1 MMAAEKWYEYQ
12 ECYRKYGLDMRP
24 KCVSKKDEIKKPSG
38 LRISA
43 KDKAR
48 LLLLTLFAGLLCICL
63 IITAAYSTKIKF
75 NTNAILAQADEVQG
89 EIENL
94 NVAIKSA
101 TNISIIEEKAM
112 NELGMVYPEI
122 TQIAF
127 IEAGSN
133 TMPDFALTLKQL
145 AFNK

>member
-1 MMAAEKWYEYQ
+1 
-12 ECYRKYGLDMRP
+12 
-24 KCVSKKDEIKKPSG
+24 
-38 LRISA
+38 
-43 KDKAR
+43 

-63 IITAAYSTKIKF
+63 IITAAYSTQIKF

>member
-12 ECYRKYGLDMRP
+12 KSYKRYGLDMKP
-24 KCVSKKDEIKKPSG
+24 ACTAKDGQEDCSRAP
-38 LRISA
+38 RISA
-43 KDKAR
+43 KDKVR

-63 IITAAYSTKIKF
+63 IITAAYSTQIKF
-75 NTNAILAQADEVQG
+75 HTNSLLAQSAVVQG

-101 TNISIIEEKAM
+101 NNIVSIEERAM

-122 TQIAF
+122 HQIAY

-133 TMPDFALTLKQL
+133 TIPDFALTLKQL
-145 AFNK
+145 AFKE